1 MPFWIRMKAFV
12 KVEYSSEGKSPAE
25 IERIF
30 NEAGFKKIA
39 GAPVF
44 ETEVEEEGQ
53 LTEKIERL
61 HHLLKNTGIIYIPS
75 IARPTEAQPPRSANY
90 RERLDL
96 WKVLGINADELVD
109 LLEYDVE
116 KFKARAMELFKA
128 EVDRVALEKEKELR
142 EIRERELIERAKN
155 MIVESARVEGGQTF
169 QELLK
174 IIGIDEDV
182 LSQMIDELVEK
193 GKIRA
198 EQRGRRVVYI
208 AS

>member
-1 MPFWIRMKAFV
+1 MKAFV